1 MKLPLLCPFVVLLA
15 GSLQAAFP
23 VLQLK
28 PVAIGQFNSPT
39 AVTHAGDGSG
49 RLFIADQRG
58 KIHVLADGA
67 VLAAPFLDLSAKLVP
82 ERAGFDERGLLGLA
96 FHPDYEVPATV
107 GQGKFYV
114 FYNAPSPN
122 APGTAANPVNCR
134 SVVAEYQ
141 VSAANPNLA
150 NPASERILMSFDK
163 PQFNH
168 NGGQLAFGPVDR
180 LLYISTGDGGGSNDN
195 DAGHTGGSAAKPSGG
210 LGNSQ
215 DLTNLLGK
223 LLRIDPFGTNGEGA
237 QYGIPVANPF
247 VGAGGGIR
255 EEIFAYGLRNPWRFS
270 FDTGPGGTN
279 RLFLADVGQG
289 KFEEINLITAGGN
302 YGWRRFEGFANFDA
316 TTPSTGPY
324 ISPVAAYAHP
334 GQAGTTGLL
343 EVGLSVTGGYVYR
356 GSAIPELQGKYV
368 FGDWSTGFG
377 SPNGT
382 LLGLEEGP
390 PGVFTLSK
398 LTVVGG
404 NPISRYIPGFGVD
417 EEGEIYIATKT
428 TLAPSALE
436 PGGNRS
442 GQLFKIVPAAA
453 SSTLVADRDNSIY
466 SELPSNSNGAGELF
480 AGLIVNTSGIRR
492 ALMHFDL
499 SSVPA
504 GSTVSSAAVT
514 MQVTKTSFATSGDFN
529 FSLHRLTRNWGE
541 GTSFG
546 TGTGAAAQPGE
557 ATWHQAMAGSTP
569 WTTTG
574 GDFTSP
580 ASASRLVGNLGS
592 YTWSSAGLASDVQGW
607 IDSPSSSFGWILRG
621 DEATASAKIF
631 ASREAPTI
639 GHRPTLS
646 IDYLVPVSFTRREI
660 WEGQF
665 YLAGT
670 PLDPLGDD
678 EADGIATLLEYAWD
692 LNPNTPQIP
701 SDYFDVDF
709 DVPGPI
715 ASVSFRR
722 DPRANDLRYALEI
735 SEDLSTWTEVV
746 SSTGGS
752 TPTGSAFVSEAADP
766 GNAQTLRVHAEIP
779 INLANNPKFFIR
791 LNVKR

>member
-1 MKLPLLCPFVVLLA
+1 MKPPLLFPFVVLLA

-28 PVAIGQFNSPT
+28 PVAVGQFNSPT
-39 AVTHAGDGSG
+39 AVTHAGDCSG

-58 KIHVLADGA
+58 KILVLENGA
-67 VLAAPFLDLSAKLVP
+67 VLSVPFLDLSAKLVN

-96 FHPDYEVPATV
+96 FHPDYDVPATA

-122 APGTAANPVNCR
+122 APGTAANPVDCR

-150 NPASERILMSFDK
+150 NPLSERILMSFDK

-168 NGGQLAFGPVDR
+168 NGGQLAFGPLDS

-215 DLTNLLGK
+215 DRTKLLGK
-223 LLRIDPFGTNGEGA
+223 LLRIHPFGTNGDGG
-237 QYGIPVANPF
+237 QYGIPAENPF
-247 VGAGGGIR
+247 VGAGGGVR

-302 YGWRRFEGFANFDA
+302 YGWRRFEGFADFDA
-316 TTPSTGPY
+316 TTPSAGPY
-324 ISPVAAYAHP
+324 VSPVAAYAHP
-334 GQAGTTGLL
+334 GQAGATGLL

-356 GSAIPELQGKYV
+356 GSAIPQLQGKYV

-390 PGVFTLSK
+390 PGVFALSK
-398 LTVVGG
+398 LTIVGG
-404 NPISRYIPGFGVD
+404 NPIPRYIPGFGVD
-417 EEGEIYIATKT
+417 EQGEIYIATKT

-453 SSTLVADRDNSIY
+453 SSTLVADRDNSMF

-480 AGLIVNTSGIRR
+480 AGLIANTSGIRR

-499 SSVPA
+499 SVVPA
-504 GSTVSSAAVT
+504 GSTVTAAAVT
-514 MQVTKTSFATSGDFN
+514 MQVTKTSFATSGDFS
-529 FSLHRLTRNWGE
+529 FSLHRLTRDWGE
-541 GTSFG
+541 GISFG
-546 TGTGAAAQPGE
+546 LGTGAPAQPGE
-557 ATWHQAMAGSTP
+557 ATWNQAMAGTTA
-569 WTTTG
+569 WTSLG
-574 GDFTSP
+574 GDFISP

-607 IDSPSSSFGWILRG
+607 IGSPSSTFGWILRG
-621 DEATASAKIF
+621 AEGTASAKVF
-631 ASREAPTI
+631 GSRESATI

-646 IDYLVPVSFTRREI
+646 LDYLVPVSFTRREI

-678 EADGIATLLEYAWD
+678 DSDGIATLLEYAWD
-692 LNPNTPQIP
+692 LNPTTRQNP
-701 SDYFDVDF
+701 SDFFNVVF
-709 DVPGPI
+709 DVPGST
-715 ASVSFRR
+715 ATVSFRR
-722 DPRANDLRYALEI
+722 DPRATDLRYALEI
-735 SEDLSTWTEVV
+735 SENLTTWTEVV
-746 SSTGGS
+746 TSTAGA
-752 TPTGSAFVSEAADP
+752 TPTGPAFVSEAVDP
-766 GNAQTLRVHAEIP
+766 GNAQTVRVQAAIP
-779 INLANNPKFFIR
+779 IDLENDPKLFIR
-791 LNVKR
+791 LNVRR